1 MYRTPM
7 DRVPVS
13 EAAARLGVTPDAVR
27 QRIRRGTIQYEKTD
41 EGRYYVFLTP
51 HDGRRDGVQDGV
63 QKALVERLYDE
74 NEWLRREVERKDTII
89 MSLSQSIAALE
100 APREPQEAPETGS
113 PTFTGVDVEEPTQEP
128 EKRSSWWRR
137 VFGA

>member
-1 MYRTPM
+1 M

-41 EGRYYVFLTP
+41 DGRYYVLLTP

-63 QKALVERLYDE
+63 QKALVERLHDE

-89 MSLSQSIAALE
+89 MMMAQRIPELE
-100 APREPQEAPETGS
+100 AAPEPRESPVSPSEERGESDVPPE
-113 PTFTGVDVEEPTQEP
+113 
-128 EKRSSWWRR
+128 EKKAVSWWRR
-137 VFGA
+137 LFGEPGEL